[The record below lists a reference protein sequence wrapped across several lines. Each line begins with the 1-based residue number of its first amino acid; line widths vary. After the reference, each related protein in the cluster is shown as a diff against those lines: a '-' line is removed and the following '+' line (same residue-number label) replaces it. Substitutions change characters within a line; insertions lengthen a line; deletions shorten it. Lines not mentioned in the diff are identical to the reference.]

1 MSKVFVRE
9 FGVSEV
15 RVEGAFEKNVF
26 DGFDSVR
33 TFWAVGTWGVCSTP
47 RVECAV
53 DFLSTTMRDY
63 KKSALPCIYTGYK
76 LLPGLLKWLHNYQA
90 KLKKKYKK

>member
-1 MSKVFVRE
+1 MSKVFIRE

-26 DGFDSVR
+26 DGFDSFR

-47 RVECAV
+47 HDLSDLTAGCSS
-53 DFLSTTMRDY
+53 DYFLLRM
-63 KKSALPCIYTGYK
+63 
-76 LLPGLLKWLHNYQA
+76 
-90 KLKKKYKK
+90 